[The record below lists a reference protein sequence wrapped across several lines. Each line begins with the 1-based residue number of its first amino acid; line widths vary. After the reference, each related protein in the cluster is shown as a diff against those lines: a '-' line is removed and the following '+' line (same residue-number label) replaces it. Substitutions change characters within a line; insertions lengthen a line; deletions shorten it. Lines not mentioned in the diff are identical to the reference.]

1 VGSKFKVQTQLADLA
16 KATIPI
22 HTSQPFFLLLFSRL
36 ILSKQR
42 ILLISILFLSL
53 QKLLKINKLN
63 FLFKISQ
70 NQLLALQ
77 CPEGSRN
84 FFGLFDNN

>member
-36 ILSKQR
+36 ILSKPR
-42 ILLISILFLSL
+42 ILLISIVFLSF
-53 QKLLKINKLN
+53 QKIIKKRKRISFQIFSKLTPC
-63 FLFKISQ
+63 I
-70 NQLLALQ
+70 AM
-77 CPEGSRN
+77 PEGSRN
-84 FFGLFDNN
+84 LFGLFDNN